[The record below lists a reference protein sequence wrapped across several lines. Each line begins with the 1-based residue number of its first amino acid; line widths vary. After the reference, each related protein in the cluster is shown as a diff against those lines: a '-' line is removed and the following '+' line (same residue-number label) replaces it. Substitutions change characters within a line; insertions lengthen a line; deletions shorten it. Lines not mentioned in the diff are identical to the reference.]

1 MGAVYIENIL
11 FITIGCQPAEV
22 ARSSDRIII
31 DVLKDRAELDRVATS
46 NADRWAEQELLLY
59 IAKNYAR
66 FEPINKLMLCAD
78 PSTHAGQETL
88 FGVVYSWQLE
98 LAQYGLPQIIPA
110 AKHLS
115 VDDKAFE
122 MSDAIK
128 VASNLIITAQVPV
141 TSHNG

>member
-1 MGAVYIENIL
+1 M
-11 FITIGCQPAEV
+11 
-22 ARSSDRIII
+22 
-31 DVLKDRAELDRVATS
+31 ATS
-46 NADRWAEQELLLY
+46 NADRWAEKELLLY
-59 IAKNYAR
+59 IKKNYDR
-66 FEPINKLMLCAD
+66 FESIDKLMLCAT
-78 PSTHAGQETL
+78 PSTDAEEVTL
-88 FGVVYSWQLE
+88 CGIVYSWQLE

-115 VDDKAFE
+115 VGDKAFE